1 MQRLATVIAGL
12 AGAALL
18 TAGSTAAAQSG
29 WYAGIAFG
37 SSNARTDTDVVAV
50 TGATSARLVSDQRD
64 PGVKALAG
72 YRFNRHFALEAGY
85 AWLGEFQY
93 TNQISA
99 PSAGALNADVRMIG
113 LFADAVGLLPI
124 GAGVTA
130 LAKVGVVGSETR
142 VFRSI
147 SGTVT
152 PAPQSP
158 TNAIND
164 GANLKYGLGVQVD
177 VGKVATVRLEWE
189 RFVGLGATDTGEFD
203 VDVYFLGLLFRF

>member
-1 MQRLATVIAGL
+1 MSPIASLTAGL
-12 AGAALL
+12 IGAALL
-18 TAGSTAAAQSG
+18 MPGGTAAAQTG
-29 WYAGIAFG
+29 WYASLAFG
-37 SSNARTDTDVVAV
+37 SSNARTETDVVAV
-50 TGATSARLVSDQRD
+50 TGATSSRLFTDERD

-85 AWLGEFQY
+85 AWLGEFQF
-93 TNQISA
+93 TNQVSA
-99 PSAGALNADVRMIG
+99 PSTGALNADVRLVG
-113 LFADAVGLLPI
+113 LFADAVGLMPI

-142 VFRSI
+142 VFRAT

-158 TNAIND
+158 TNAITD
-164 GANLKYGLGVQVD
+164 GADLKYGLGVQVD
-177 VGKVATVRLEWE
+177 LGKVATLRLEWE
-189 RFVGLGATDTGEFD
+189 RYVGLGETNTGEFD

>member
-1 MQRLATVIAGL
+1 MPRLATVIAGL

-18 TAGSTAAAQSG
+18 SAGGAAVAETG

-50 TGATSARLVSDQRD
+50 TGATSTLLVFDQRD

-93 TNQISA
+93 TNQVSA
-99 PSAGALNADVRMIG
+99 PSTGALNADVRMIG

-164 GANLKYGLGVQVD
+164 GANLKYGLGVQVEL
-177 VGKVATVRLEWE
+177 GKVATLRLEWE
-189 RFVGLGATDTGEFD
+189 RYVGLGTTDTGEFD
-203 VDVYFLGLLFRF
+203 VDVYFVGLLFRF

>member
-1 MQRLATVIAGL
+1 MLPIASVIAGL

-18 TAGSTAAAQSG
+18 MAASPAAAHTG
-29 WYAGIAFG
+29 WYAGIGFG

-50 TGATSARLVSDQRD
+50 TGATAARLVTDERD

-93 TNQISA
+93 TNQVSA
-99 PSAGALNADVRMIG
+99 PTTGALNADVRLVG
-113 LFADAVGLLPI
+113 LFADAVGLMPI

-142 VFRSI
+142 VFRST

-158 TNAIND
+158 TNAVTD
-164 GANLKYGLGVQVD
+164 GANLKYGLGVQLD
-177 VGKVATVRLEWE
+177 LGKVATLRMEWE
-189 RFVGLGATDTGEFD
+189 RYVGLGETDTGEFD